1 MSNLEAA
8 PDETTSAGGAG
19 SAAPAWEELGG
30 RKVPLGRYATVRRY
44 LPQAARRTVGSWCF
58 LDAYGPDDVG
68 TGPGMRIPPHPHTGL
83 QTVSWLLDGE
93 ILHRDS
99 LGSEQRVRPGRLSLM
114 TAGRGIAHSEESPA
128 DRPTTLTGLQL
139 WLALPAAAR
148 GIEPRFEHH
157 AALPLFGDGGLG
169 ATVLVGSLGGLASPA
184 RVHAP
189 LVGADVVVRG
199 RGTLPL
205 DPAFEHAVLPLGGGP
220 LHVDGAPVPP
230 DTLLHLGRGR
240 TALPVSSDV
249 DGRLLLLG
257 GEPFGERLVMWWNFV
272 GRSHEEIEAMRAD
285 WVAGRSF
292 GTVPGYD
299 GERLPAPAL
308 PAVRL
313 KPR

>member
-1 MSNLEAA
+1 MSTLEALPDAGSVPGAA
-8 PDETTSAGGAG
+8 PSAGRQ
-19 SAAPAWEELGG
+19 ELGG

-44 LPQAARRTVGSWCF
+44 LPHTARRTIGSWCF
-58 LDAYGPDDVG
+58 LDAYGPDDVS

-99 LGSEQRVRPGRLSLM
+99 LGSVRRIRPGALGLM

-128 DRPTTLTGLQL
+128 DRPATLAGLQL
-139 WLALPAAAR
+139 WLALPQEAR

-157 AALPLFGDGGLG
+157 ADLPAYADGGVT
-169 ATVLVGSLGGLASPA
+169 ATVMAGSLGGLDSPA

-199 RGTLPL
+199 TGTLPI
-205 DPAFEHAVLPLGGGP
+205 DPAYEHGVLPLGGAVS
-220 LHVDGAPVPP
+220 VDGRPVPG
-230 DTLLHLGRGR
+230 DTLLHLDRGR
-240 TALPVSSDV
+240 TSLRLSSDGG
-249 DGRLLLLG
+249 GRLLLLG

-272 GRSHEEIEAMRAD
+272 GRSHDEVAAMRAD
-285 WVAGRSF
+285 WAAGRGF
-292 GTVPGYD
+292 GTVHGYD
-299 GERLPAPAL
+299 GDPLPAPAL
-308 PAVRL
+308 PGVRL